1 MRSLVSGNFVAGCI
15 PPVCHCHWRGCQTT
29 TLSQD
34 EIKCDLDNWKYLNSQ
49 MHRDTSLAQ
58 VKTQDQLHP
67 NHKFKNVTIS
77 CSSKTEF
84 TSPCIPSNAVQRIK
98 SKGKKIFFFLL

>member
-1 MRSLVSGNFVAGCI
+1 
-15 PPVCHCHWRGCQTT
+15 
-29 TLSQD
+29 
-34 EIKCDLDNWKYLNSQ
+34 

-98 SKGKKIFFFLL
+98 SKGKKVFFLCSNLIGTISALKKTLDRNILSNVKSQFYSFITSNAYLLSCLH

>member
-1 MRSLVSGNFVAGCI
+1 
-15 PPVCHCHWRGCQTT
+15 
-29 TLSQD
+29 
-34 EIKCDLDNWKYLNSQ
+34 

-98 SKGKKIFFFLL
+98 SKGKKIFFCALILSSTKIFRESRRVSYF